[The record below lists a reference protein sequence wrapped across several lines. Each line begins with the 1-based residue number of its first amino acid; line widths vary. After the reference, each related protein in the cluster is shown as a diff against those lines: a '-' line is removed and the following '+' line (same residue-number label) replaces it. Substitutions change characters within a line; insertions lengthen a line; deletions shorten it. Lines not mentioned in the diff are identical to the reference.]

1 MSNCLNGKG
10 GEGGSIFGTKGR
22 TRKTSLKV
30 DNLPPWPVNLP
41 VIFEW
46 SCNFYR
52 TLSGDKDTEPTQES
66 CVLLLCSRVIGHLDC
81 LILVSESMWLSESQL
96 LEWRSKV
103 EESADKWKVHF
114 LWKTQHKTHLF
125 KRVPKLQ
132 VQLIQKLVFCLSLT
146 DCLVHSLT
154 LLRVHILSLCLHR
167 CVNVTWIVA
176 IVMSQVGLA
185 VGKTTISVEQESL
198 VVKRL
203 VCSPVDRLQ

>member
-1 MSNCLNGKG
+1 MGKG
-10 GEGGSIFGTKGR
+10 GGSIFGTKGR
-22 TRKTSLKV
+22 TRKTSFKV

-41 VIFEW
+41 VIFER
-46 SCNFYR
+46 SCYFYR
-52 TLSGDKDTEPTQES
+52 TLSG
-66 CVLLLCSRVIGHLDC
+66 HFDC
-81 LILVSESMWLSESQL
+81 LILMSESMWLSESQL

-103 EESADKWKVHF
+103 EESANKWKIHF
-114 LWKTQHKTHLF
+114 LWRTQHKTHLF

-146 DCLVHSLT
+146 DCLVHSLI

-167 CVNVTWIVA
+167 CVNVTWIVV
-176 IVMSQVGLA
+176 IVMFQVGLA

-203 VCSPVDRLQ
+203 VCSPIDRLQ